1 MNDNTYGWL
10 AFVMGTVFVIMMLI
24 HCISIYNLELL
35 HHQGASTDG
44 RPRISIK
51 QGRETG
57 KAELI

>member
-10 AFVMGTVFVIMMLI
+10 AFVMGIVFIIMMLI

-44 RPRISIK
+44 EPRIE
-51 QGRETG
+51 QGSEAG
-57 KAELI
+57 KAKFI